1 MNAIDRFTKSKAK
14 YSLLGMQLINILIF
28 GHTHRAYI
36 DIENKVVNI
45 GAWIEDMLVP
55 KWLEEEYGRDK
66 ACSDWYVEINN
77 GDHKLLPY
85 WIHPKTREAQ
95 KHDES
100 MKSNKEEQKEN
111 IVSKTASQ
119 VGMS

>member
-1 MNAIDRFTKSKAK
+1 
-14 YSLLGMQLINILIF
+14 
-28 GHTHRAYI
+28 
-36 DIENKVVNI
+36 
-45 GAWIEDMLVP
+45 MLVP
-55 KWLEEEYGRDK
+55 KWFEEEYGRDK
-66 ACSDWYVEINN
+66 ACSGWYVEINN
-77 GDHKLLPY
+77 GDYKLLPY